1 MSAEFQRVQERIKA
15 FDFSGLFTQE
25 LMWNHYPSRPL
36 QVPVDGVTYELTPI
50 AQRGMAV
57 FLCIPPKTPLSQNT
71 QRAERLILS
80 ARRHENISLSFKI
93 LRRASRFGNG
103 CAAKLGKPSAVR
115 QQIYY
120 AGQSGDGL
128 FIKSKPSL
136 SA

>member
-57 FLCIPPKTPLSQNT
+57 FLCIPPKDAAFPKYAARKHSSS
-71 QRAERLILS
+71 RLAIT
-80 ARRHENISLSFKI
+80 A
-93 LRRASRFGNG
+93 
-103 CAAKLGKPSAVR
+103 
-115 QQIYY
+115 
-120 AGQSGDGL
+120 
-128 FIKSKPSL
+128 
-136 SA
+136 